1 MSCAVKMNGA
11 NIDTKIALKTQGF
24 LQISFLYKKFMVRK
38 CENVTQA
45 IHAVH
50 AIPSL
55 SDFMN

>member
-1 MSCAVKMNGA
+1 MSYAVKMNGA

-24 LQISFLYKKFMVRK
+24 LQISFLRKGRK

-45 IHAVH
+45 IHTVH
-50 AIPSL
+50 PIPSL

>member
-1 MSCAVKMNGA
+1 MSYAVKINGA
-11 NIDTKIALKTQGF
+11 NIDSKIAFKTQGF
-24 LQISFLYKKFMVRK
+24 LQISFFCVRSSW

-50 AIPSL
+50 PIPSL